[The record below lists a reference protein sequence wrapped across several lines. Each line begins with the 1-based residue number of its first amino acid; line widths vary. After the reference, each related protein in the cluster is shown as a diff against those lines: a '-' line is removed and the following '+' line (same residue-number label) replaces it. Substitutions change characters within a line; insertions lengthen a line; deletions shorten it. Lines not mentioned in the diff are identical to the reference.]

1 MDTLTIVLAV
11 LTVIL
16 LVFLIATIK
25 YYRNK
30 FSRFFLLQ
38 TNLQLELIDLVRN
51 YLFKQDCLDELDA
64 MLQIKR
70 KSLRDVQSFILSNGK
85 KNENSK

>member
-1 MDTLTIVLAV
+1 MDTLTIVLTV

-16 LVFLIATIK
+16 LVFLIVTIK

-30 FSRFFLLQ
+30 FSHFFLLQ
-38 TNLQLELIDLVRN
+38 TNLQLELIDLVRD

>member
-30 FSRFFLLQ
+30 FSHFFLLQ
-38 TNLQLELIDLVRN
+38 TNLQLELIDLVRD